1 MEFDHAH
8 ALEALPSHICFSDLL
23 KATPA
28 MEGGERVIYIE
39 ASSQAR
45 DLQGEV
51 ILQKALAEQKDYY
64 LQFGNLDI
72 DHYTQIGRPNAA
84 KGSAG
89 IPDYLFYEI
98 GRPTEVRFERG
109 RTFVKGLIKAG
120 SGPAA
125 EKANLF
131 WSSLT
136 EVNPPERWYPSVGG
150 AVMAK
155 ATALDEATGE
165 QYPVITKVRW
175 TNIGFSKT
183 PVNPDLAE
191 VSTVPIGALAKCWT
205 AAGIDLRKSLAA
217 GYATD
222 SAAMSGG
229 DALRAGNGSRA
240 KPDLIPVTDYFRDF
254 RDQFA
259 HMVHTGQAGR
269 NVADYVR
276 TAGQRF
282 QLSPSDAS
290 RYVEM
295 FLDDVKRR
303 LKGESQ

>member
-1 MEFDHAH
+1 MEHAF
-8 ALEALPSHICFSDLL
+8 ENLPSHICFSDLL
-23 KATPA
+23 KATPRI
-28 MEGGERVIYIE
+28 EGGERVIYIE
-39 ASSQAR
+39 ASSQAK

-51 ILQKALAEQKDYY
+51 ILAKALAESKDYY

-72 DHYTQIGRPNAA
+72 DHYTQIGKPNPA
-84 KGSAG
+84 KGAAG

-98 GRPTEVRFERG
+98 GRPTEVRIERN
-109 RTFVKGLIKAG
+109 RTFVKGLIKSG
-120 SGPAA
+120 FGPAA

-155 ATALDEATGE
+155 AEATDESTGAT
-165 QYPVITKVRW
+165 YPVITKVRW

-205 AAGIDLRKSLAA
+205 AHGLDLRKSLSA
-217 GYATD
+217 GYNTD
-222 SAAMSGG
+222 SATMTGG
-229 DALRAGNGSRA
+229 DALRAGNGSGR
-240 KPDLIPVTDYFRDF
+240 KQGDGLRLYVSDYFRDF
-254 RDQFA
+254 RDPFA
-259 HMVHTGQAGR
+259 KLVHDGQAGR
-269 NVADYVR
+269 SVADMVK
-276 TAGQRF
+276 TATTHF
-282 QLSPSDAS
+282 ELSHSDAA

-295 FLDDVKRR
+295 FLDDLKRSTKR
-303 LKGESQ
+303 GSQ